1 MKRSVVPFYG
11 KYSSALQNEIEE
23 LFTAIAHG
31 DEDHRRWLHKKLYEH
46 FGLPYPENEPDAI
59 KPDRDRIPG

>member
-31 DEDHRRWLHKKLYEH
+31 DEEHRSWLHKKLYEH
-46 FGLPYPENEPDAI
+46 FGLPYPESNNEAGSST
-59 KPDRDRIPG
+59 DRTPS

>member
-1 MKRSVVPFYG
+1 MAMNPS
-11 KYSSALQNEIEE
+11 EIEE

-59 KPDRDRIPG
+59 KPDRDRISG